1 MSEQLEGTTRRAVCV
16 VASVVIPAHDEAAVI
31 GRTLGGLLDRPG
43 NSRLE
48 VIVVCNGCTDD
59 TADVARAYEGVR
71 VIEIPAPSKLA
82 AVQVGNSVATTY
94 PRVHLDADVTISG
107 ADVLALAR
115 AIRGGVHAAAPERL
129 VSLRRSSWV
138 VRCYYRVW
146 EQLPQVREGLFGRGV
161 IALSEEGQRR
171 VDALPRVM
179 SDDLATSEAFSSSER
194 RIVEGAFVVVRP
206 PRTTAD
212 LLRRRVRVVTG
223 NVQVTELGIRQESS
237 VTTPSVLLR
246 MAVRDPRVGV
256 RIPLFL
262 GIGLVARW
270 RSRRAVRTGDFTTW
284 LRDESSRAA

>member
-1 MSEQLEGTTRRAVCV
+1 MSAQADGAVHRAVHP
-16 VASVVIPAHDEAAVI
+16 VASVVIPAHDEAQVI
-31 GRTLGGLLDRPG
+31 GRTLAGLLDRPG
-43 NSRLE
+43 GSRLE

-59 TADVARAYEGVR
+59 TAEVARRYAGVH
-71 VIEIPAPSKLA
+71 VIEIPAPSKQA
-82 AVQVGNSVATTY
+82 AVAVGNRAATTF
-94 PRVHLDADVTISG
+94 PRIHLDADVTVSC
-107 ADVLALAR
+107 ADVLLLAR
-115 AIRGGVHAAAPERL
+115 AVRGDVHAAAPSR
-129 VSLRRSSWV
+129 VVQLRRSSWV
-138 VRCYYRVW
+138 VRSYYRVW
-146 EQLPQVREGLFGRGV
+146 ERLPQVRDGLFGRGV

-179 SDDLATSEAFSSSER
+179 SDDLAVSEAFAPSER
-194 RIVEGAFVVVRP
+194 RIVRDAVVVVHP

-223 NVQVTELGIRQESS
+223 NAQAADLGIRHASS

-246 MAVRDPRVGV
+246 MGIHDPRIGA

-270 RSRRAVRTGDFTTW
+270 RSRRAVRAGDFTTW